1 MVRLGA
7 LVVVLSLAFV
17 AAALAR
23 GLSRAPEAAAPP
35 PAARIATTEPAAPA
49 QPPPAPQPEPTTT
62 PTPPAPAWPAVRWR
76 ESRALG
82 APHAGRLVG
91 GVRLPRAGEHFFT
104 WDPVRKRSPN
114 RPWRRWG
121 TDVLVHRVL
130 RVAREHRAAHPNAP
144 RLAIGDLSRPRG
156 GDFGKRFGILGHVSH
171 QNGRDVD
178 VYYPRKD
185 RREVAPRRP
194 GQVDQRL
201 AQDLVDRFVAAGAV
215 KVFVGPSLRLR
226 GPRGIVERL
235 AHHDDHLHVR
245 LPPLRR

>member
-23 GLSRAPEAAAPP
+23 GLSPVPEAAAPP

-104 WDPVRKRSPN
+104 WDPVLKTSPN

-121 TDVLVHRVL
+121 TDVLVRRVL

-144 RLAIGDLSRPRG
+144 RLAIGDLSRPHG

-178 VYYPRKD
+178 VYYPRRD

-245 LPPLRR
+245 LPPRRR